1 MDSDEHYAFTTEQ
14 PVRYVQVA
22 NDDGVLG
29 YLWISDP
36 DDAAGYR
43 PREGGGEQAYRAG
56 VSWARHLRACKA
68 RGLTPSQALIE
79 LTVHAGG
86 GRIGHVVPGSEADAP
101 SLAALREQAATA

>member
-1 MDSDEHYAFTTEQ
+1 MMSEEYYAHTTER

-29 YLWISDP
+29 YLWISDA

-43 PREGGGEQAYRAG
+43 PREAGGDEAYHAG

-86 GRIGHVVPGSEADAP
+86 RRIGHVVPGSEADAP
-101 SLAALREQAATA
+101 SLAVLREQAAAD